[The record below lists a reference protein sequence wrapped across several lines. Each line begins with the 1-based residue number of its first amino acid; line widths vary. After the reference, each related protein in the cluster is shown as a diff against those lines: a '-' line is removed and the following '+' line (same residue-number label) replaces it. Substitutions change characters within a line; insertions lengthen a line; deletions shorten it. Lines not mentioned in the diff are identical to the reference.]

1 MIEYLIDFIYF
12 FLNRIVA
19 HIPIWNVR
27 KLFYRIAGMKIGKR
41 SRILM
46 GCIVMSPWKIVLG
59 NGVYIN
65 ENCVVDGR
73 GHVSIGDNTSIS
85 IGTKIFSGT
94 HSTSSDSF
102 EFMTRPVNISNNVW
116 TGIDAIV
123 LPGTELPEGMV
134 LAAGSVAIPKK
145 EPYKAWHIY
154 SGVPAELIGKRGTET
169 KYEQGSWRPILR

>member
-1 MIEYLIDFIYF
+1 MTEYLIDGIYF

-27 KLFYRIAGMKIGKR
+27 KLFYRFAGMKIGKR

-59 NGVYIN
+59 EGVYIN
-65 ENCVVDGR
+65 ENCVIDGR
-73 GHVSIGDNTSIS
+73 GHVMIGDNTSIS

-94 HSTSSDSF
+94 HASNSDSF
-102 EFMTRPVNISNNVW
+102 EFVTKPVRIENNVW

-123 LPGTELPEGMV
+123 LPGAYLPEGMI
-134 LAAGSVAIPKK
+134 LAAGSVAIPK
-145 EPYKAWHIY
+145 ESYKAWHIY
-154 SGVPAELIGKRGTET
+154 SGVPAVLIRQRGTET
-169 KYEQGSWRPILR
+169 RYEQGGWRPILR